1 MLFKNKTLRI
11 YRSFLKLK
19 RINKLEVIPNIRFR
33 IEKFSFKVNRN
44 NFFFSNLSKK
54 DISILINQI
63 TKKQIFNEKLNRSIL
78 LSLDNKEYFNNPLP
92 SEITRQFKRS
102 YNLKVNKKLSHF
114 RWYINILYNLIK
126 DYFKFFKIV
135 KLKKNLDINEDS
147 IFISDFSL
155 TDFNTKKK
163 YISKHNIISFFKN
176 FVAEKFDFK
185 IKNIY
190 QQETQDFDFDG
201 ISVKKINI
209 FSLDNYLSYIKFFF
223 IFNLKFFI
231 SLINLFFG
239 NWKYAISLIEI
250 IKYDITLYKKKKL
263 NNFELLFFD
272 SSQFSY
278 KPIWTLNFKKKIL
291 LTYLSSNLKFL
302 KKKINEKI
310 CFTGYY
316 DMSWNNIIVWNLN
329 QKNFLKKFINKA
341 KKIKFHL
348 SGPVPTNHFKVPLL
362 KKSEKYVCIFDVQP
376 YSSSKRISHGLTE
389 DYYNF
394 KNSRKFINDI
404 LELSKK
410 LKFIILFK
418 RKRNSQQLDQRYI
431 NFLNLIKRNKN
442 FIELNVK
449 TSIFEMNKFSKCSI
463 SMPFTGAGYFSEEQ
477 KKKNYFYDAANEL
490 NKNYRNLIFTYD
502 DLYRKVKKQLIS

>member
-163 YISKHNIISFFKN
+163 I
-176 FVAEKFDFK
+176 
-185 IKNIY
+185 
-190 QQETQDFDFDG
+190 
-201 ISVKKINI
+201 
-209 FSLDNYLSYIKFFF
+209 YIK
-223 IFNLKFFI
+223 
-231 SLINLFFG
+231 
-239 NWKYAISLIEI
+239 
-250 IKYDITLYKKKKL
+250 T
-263 NNFELLFFD
+263 
-272 SSQFSY
+272 
-278 KPIWTLNFKKKIL
+278 
-291 LTYLSSNLKFL
+291 
-302 KKKINEKI
+302 
-310 CFTGYY
+310 
-316 DMSWNNIIVWNLN
+316 
-329 QKNFLKKFINKA
+329 
-341 KKIKFHL
+341 
-348 SGPVPTNHFKVPLL
+348 
-362 KKSEKYVCIFDVQP
+362 
-376 YSSSKRISHGLTE
+376 
-389 DYYNF
+389 
-394 KNSRKFINDI
+394 
-404 LELSKK
+404 
-410 LKFIILFK
+410 
-418 RKRNSQQLDQRYI
+418 
-431 NFLNLIKRNKN
+431 
-442 FIELNVK
+442 
-449 TSIFEMNKFSKCSI
+449 
-463 SMPFTGAGYFSEEQ
+463 
-477 KKKNYFYDAANEL
+477 
-490 NKNYRNLIFTYD
+490 
-502 DLYRKVKKQLIS
+502 